1 MTTDVTGTNRR
12 APWQVISDKHTFEG
26 TSARQIMR
34 EAGLNWTVSLE
45 DVFATSN
52 RDDFGLLNIPNRF
65 ATVRTNQ
72 DNTQSALAVVGS
84 RYKVLQNEEVFSSL
98 DFLVDSGEARYASA
112 GELAGGAVVWTVM
125 ELPNSV
131 VISNDPHAGYLLVRT
146 SHDGSNAFQIAPII
160 SRLSCTNQMNAAF
173 ADASRKNGLYSLK
186 HTMNSKI
193 DIAEIRKVINLTYK
207 DFDTY
212 SDMASALIA
221 KPFSDMEFKNFSNRV
236 FPMASKIEFSNDELL
251 SAAEKRTRAAVM
263 RNRNNAWA
271 VWTNKTGTQENLSG
285 TKFGA
290 LHAII
295 EVADHF
301 SRSDEKTSSK
311 VLLSK
316 DGKYKQRALELL
328 GA

>member
-1 MTTDVTGTNRR
+1 MTTDIIGTNRR
-12 APWQVISDKHTFEG
+12 APWQIISDKQVFEG

-34 EAGLNWTVSLE
+34 EAGLDWTVSLE
-45 DVFATSN
+45 DVYTTGN
-52 RDDFGLLNIPNRF
+52 TGVLEVPNRF
-65 ATVRTNQ
+65 ATVRTNT
-72 DNTQSALAVVGS
+72 DGTQSALAIVGS
-84 RYKVLQNEEVFSSL
+84 RYKVMQNEEVFESL
-98 DFLVDSGEARYASA
+98 DFLVDTGEARYASA

-125 ELPNSV
+125 ELPNS
-131 VISNDPHAGYLLVRT
+131 IGIANDPHAGYLLART

-173 ADASRKNGLYSLK
+173 ASAGKKNGLYSLK
-186 HTMNSKI
+186 HTTNSKI
-193 DIAEIRKVINLTYK
+193 NLSDIRKVINLTYT
-207 DFDTY
+207 DFASY
-212 SDMASALIA
+212 SEMGRNLISRE
-221 KPFSDMEFKNFSNRV
+221 FSDMEFKNFSHKV
-236 FPMASKIEFSNDELL
+236 FPLLSKIEFSPDDML
-251 SAAEKRTRAAVM
+251 SPAEKRTRAAVM

-328 GA
+328 SA

>member
-1 MTTDVTGTNRR
+1 
-12 APWQVISDKHTFEG
+12 
-26 TSARQIMR
+26 
-34 EAGLNWTVSLE
+34 
-45 DVFATSN
+45 
-52 RDDFGLLNIPNRF
+52 
-65 ATVRTNQ
+65 
-72 DNTQSALAVVGS
+72 
-84 RYKVLQNEEVFSSL
+84 
-98 DFLVDSGEARYASA
+98 
-112 GELAGGAVVWTVM
+112 M
-125 ELPNSV
+125 ELPNS
-131 VISNDPHAGYLLVRT
+131 IGIANDPHAGYLLART

-173 ADASRKNGLYSLK
+173 ASAGKKNGLYSLK
-186 HTMNSKI
+186 HTTNSKI
-193 DIAEIRKVINLTYK
+193 NLSDIRKVINLTYT
-207 DFDTY
+207 DFASY
-212 SDMASALIA
+212 SEMGRNLISRE
-221 KPFSDMEFKNFSNRV
+221 FSDMEFKNFSHKV
-236 FPMASKIEFSNDELL
+236 FPLLSKIEFSPDDML
-251 SAAEKRTRAAVM
+251 SPAEKRTRAAVM

-328 GA
+328 SA